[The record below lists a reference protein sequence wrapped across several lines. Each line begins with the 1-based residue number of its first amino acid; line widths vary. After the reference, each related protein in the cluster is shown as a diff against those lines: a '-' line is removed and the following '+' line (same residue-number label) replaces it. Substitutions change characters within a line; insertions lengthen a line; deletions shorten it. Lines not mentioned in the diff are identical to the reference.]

1 MSPLLPAV
9 PLLLLLALAAAG
21 HDLALRLYR
30 RPFPTQRRLLA
41 AAAQVALL
49 AALLGLGL
57 QTLGVNEPTAWL
69 PLRSSQ
75 ALPAAAW
82 LALLAYLL
90 AGAWW
95 RSPGLGIGLPLL
107 LLPPVILG
115 PLTRAAS
122 ATHGLTVATALR
134 PAVTTLGVVTLALV
148 LLACAGLLARAL
160 ERRRLGASILSGRVV
175 VGLLGAALIAR
186 TSQLGLL
193 AYGWTV
199 HGQGL
204 PPWTLQV
211 TWLLTSWL
219 VLLLAVAALRRG
231 RPQAPALALLS
242 GTLILL
248 SLSLVAAI
256 GARS

>member
-1 MSPLLPAV
+1 MSALLPAA

-21 HDLALRLYR
+21 HDLALRLFR
-30 RPFPTQRRLLA
+30 RPFPFQRRLLA

-49 AALLGLGL
+49 AVLLGLGL
-57 QTLGVNEPTAWL
+57 RALGVNEPTAWL

-82 LALLAYLL
+82 LALLVYLL

-95 RSPGLGIGLPLL
+95 RSPGLGASLPLL

-115 PLTRAAS
+115 PLTHDAS

-134 PAVTTLGVVTLALV
+134 PAVATLGVLTLALA
-148 LLACAGLLARAL
+148 LLAGAGLLARAL
-160 ERRRLGASILSGRVV
+160 ERRWLGASILPGRVV
-175 VGLLGAALIAR
+175 AGLLGAALVAR

-193 AYGWTV
+193 AYGWTIRA
-199 HGQGL
+199 QGP
-204 PPWTLQV
+204 PPWTLQA

-219 VLLLAVAALRRG
+219 VLLLAVAALARG

-242 GTLILL
+242 VSLL
-248 SLSLVAAI
+248 LFSVGVVAAL

>member
-1 MSPLLPAV
+1 MSTLLPAA

-21 HDLALRLYR
+21 HDLALRLFR
-30 RPFPTQRRLLA
+30 RPFPFQRRLLA

-49 AALLGLGL
+49 AVLLGLGL
-57 QTLGVNEPTAWL
+57 RALGVNEPTAWL

-95 RSPGLGIGLPLL
+95 RSPGLGASLPLL

-115 PLTRAAS
+115 PLTHDAS
-122 ATHGLTVATALR
+122 ATHGLTVAT
-134 PAVTTLGVVTLALV
+134 LGVLTLALAF
-148 LLACAGLLARAL
+148 LAGAGLLARAL

-175 VGLLGAALIAR
+175 AGLLGAALVAR

-193 AYGWTV
+193 AYGWTIRA
-199 HGQGL
+199 QGP
-204 PPWTLQV
+204 PPWTLQA

-219 VLLLAVAALRRG
+219 VLLLAVAALARG

-242 GTLILL
+242 VSLL
-248 SLSLVAAI
+248 LFSVGVVAAL